1 MTSLFLIAFDLW
13 AAASSRE
20 SIFCR
25 PLAFFRPAGWA
36 FFFSFPLLLQ
46 RWCECLKGGP
56 DSCSGFFS
64 TAAKR
69 DEGLRAEAEGGW
81 AWLAAAAAAVH
92 GRRARSRVFALTW
105 MSCPDRE
112 GRSSLAARAMQTRSL
127 TRWPRPP
134 AWGADVRAITS
145 SRSTDHHSIW
155 RRACWAPVGPRRLL
169 SSPTRGGEGSGG
181 GKLCGASIGC
191 ASRRWTLFWS

>member
-1 MTSLFLIAFDLW
+1 MMTSLFLIAFDLW

-20 SIFCR
+20 SIFVA
-25 PLAFFRPAGWA
+25 PWLFFALLVGP
-36 FFFSFPLLLQ
+36 FFLFPLLLQ

-56 DSCSGFFS
+56 DGCSGFFT
-64 TAAKR
+64 TAARR

-81 AWLAAAAAAVH
+81 AWLAAAAAVH
-92 GRRARSRVFALTW
+92 GPRARSRVFALTW
-105 MSCPDRE
+105 MSCPDHE

-134 AWGADVRAITS
+134 AWGADVRAIATP
-145 SRSTDHHSIW
+145 RSTDHYSIW

-181 GKLCGASIGC
+181 GKLCGAPIGC
-191 ASRRWTLFWS
+191 ASRRWTLFWL